1 MRAGALQKLQAQMY
15 SFMQDNA
22 DEMALVG
29 KKLAKI
35 GTRRGL
41 LLKLFFADED
51 MKEESA
57 PSTEKKKVVGEP
69 VTFGP
74 DYWSAVEESRR
85 YDFKKKVQ
93 L

>member
-35 GTRRGL
+35 DTLSGM
-41 LLKLFFADED
+41 LLKLFLQ
-51 MKEESA
+51 MK
-57 PSTEKKKVVGEP
+57 T
-69 VTFGP
+69 
-74 DYWSAVEESRR
+74 
-85 YDFKKKVQ
+85 
-93 L
+93 

>member
-1 MRAGALQKLQAQMY
+1 
-15 SFMQDNA
+15 
-22 DEMALVG
+22 
-29 KKLAKI
+29 
-35 GTRRGL
+35 
-41 LLKLFFADED
+41 

-57 PSTEKKKVVGEP
+57 PSTEKKLVVGEP

-85 YDFKKKVQ
+85 YDINTCLQ